1 MVVEIYTFRDLAS
14 SDTEEDSA
22 SAVATRCA
30 IGFESQRS
38 FLCVGRFNEDEFVF
52 PDFVEGAH
60 ALPCADYKLHV
71 KVRGEEDDDAI
82 GGDFGEFQE
91 QRAVIA
97 HNTGIIADL
106 KAG

>member
-1 MVVEIYTFRDLAS
+1 M
-14 SDTEEDSA
+14 
-22 SAVATRCA
+22 
-30 IGFESQRS
+30 
-38 FLCVGRFNEDEFVF
+38 CVGRFDEDEFVL
-52 PDFVEGAH
+52 PDFVESAH

-71 KVRGEEDDDAI
+71 KVGREEDDDAI

-97 HNTGIIADL
+97 YDTGIVADL